1 MLGNKSEVRFLKTS
15 VLRLTLTKCVTMII
29 MILTEQELSCHL
41 IWHWNVDPFG
51 ETSQGGVIQFLRP
64 VGRPY
69 HQNSFVDSAATGLQ
83 SVKAGEKLGFEPPRG
98 FVIAVLPGT

>member
-41 IWHWNVDPFG
+41 IWHWNVDPLG
-51 ETSQGGVIQFLRP
+51 ETSQGGVVQFLRP
-64 VGRPY
+64 VGRPN
-69 HQNSFVDSAATGLQ
+69 HQNSFLDSAATGLQ

>member
-15 VLRLTLTKCVTMII
+15 VLRLTLTKCVTML
-29 MILTEQELSCHL
+29 MILTEQELSRHL

-51 ETSQGGVIQFLRP
+51 ETSQGGVVQFLRP
-64 VGRPY
+64 VGRPN
-69 HQNSFVDSAATGLQ
+69 HQNSFLDSAATGLQ
-83 SVKAGEKLGFEPPRG
+83 SVKAGEKLGFEPSRG